1 MSANKLGSRSVAAV
15 IAAIMALSPI
25 GSAAFAATKQPV
37 KRSVVGSKV
46 SPAAKVPRQI
56 NRPPSLPTIQSR
68 RNDNSGSG
76 RSSTIAGKAN
86 NPAQRVP
93 SMLPSAS
100 NELRERLK
108 EPANGKTRALK
119 PSAGTPAASVSGS
132 ARAELSSQIKAG
144 VAGSAINTDRL
155 SNIRDRVAG
164 AGQFRDR
171 VDNIGNSALQ
181 VKVAEG
187 LTSQMRNDIG
197 AGLRSDTTDVVDGI
211 AGGAVVAERRAIMSG
226 LAYGIANGSMNIG
239 VGSLA
244 GASAGAAATSAAI
257 TGAVG
262 AAAVAGWTVGRAID
276 RATGVGGALMGAAGE
291 SYGDAQWNA
300 AYGPNSSDK
309 PNQDKKSSTSG
320 STSSTD
326 TTQTTNTGSTGTGSA
341 SSNENSGQS
350 TEGESG
356 SSTGQ
361 STASN
366 GSGATTTDQAN
377 GGSCGDSAADSSQCT
392 SSADG
397 GGTTPAP
404 TADSGSEGSP
414 NPLNDTSTR
423 GSIIASMALDRALG
437 GNQTR
442 QQEKDRAARTGG
454 GVTTPFDGAETSNAT
469 ANLAIDRQFNTGYA
483 SRQEDHLDG
492 KQGGNVGQ
500 PGDDVNWN
508 RNKAGK
514 ADLNDL
520 NVVKAMQTGIKTPTV
535 DQGNA
540 GNKAPKAPTVG
551 GGYTGG
557 GGGTTASQAPL
568 QGAAGVSP
576 GTSAAQSV
584 QSAVQTRLRNA
595 MSSAAGQ
602 VREQAN
608 TVR

>member
-1 MSANKLGSRSVAAV
+1 MSANKLGSRSVAAL

-25 GSAAFAATKQPV
+25 GSAAYAATKQPV

-56 NRPPSLPTIQSR
+56 NRPPSLPTIQSK

-76 RSSTIAGKAN
+76 KNSTIAGKAN

-108 EPANGKTRALK
+108 EPANGKSRALK
-119 PSAGTPAASVSGS
+119 PSTGAPVASVSGS

-164 AGQFRDR
+164 AGQFRER

-181 VKVAEG
+181 AKVAEG

-309 PNQDKKSSTSG
+309 PNQKSSTNE

-326 TTQTTNTGSTGTGSA
+326 TTQTTNAGGTGTGSTN
-341 SSNENSGQS
+341 SNDSSGQS
-350 TEGESG
+350 TEEDSG
-356 SSTGQ
+356 ASKGQ

-377 GGSCGDSAADSSQCT
+377 GGSCGDGSADSGQCT

-414 NPLNDTSTR
+414 TPLNDTSTR
-423 GSIIASMALDRALG
+423 GSIIASMALDRMLG

-454 GVTTPFDGAETSNAT
+454 GVTTPFDGAETSNVT

-508 RNKAGK
+508 RNKSGK

-557 GGGTTASQAPL
+557 GGGTTTSQAPV
-568 QGAAGVSP
+568 QGAAGVST

-584 QSAVQTRLRNA
+584 QGAVQTRLRNA
-595 MSSAAGQ
+595 MSSTAGQ
-602 VREQAN
+602 VREQTN